1 MSYVNN
7 DAAMMLVTQIAYL
20 DFNGKGENVG
30 NIVDGLLHT
39 YGNCDKDGNWTL
51 KPEYTDYISNAVK
64 AQFDTAV
71 NICNLSK
78 TSGSGDEWR
87 EWKIAD
93 VCDDQDDTGYYGML
107 IDTGDGNAMIGCRG
121 SESTDFLTG
130 LKDWGEADIGL
141 LDSTLTRQQGRA
153 QKYMEKLW
161 YQYGDQYNSFS
172 ITGHSLGGNLAE
184 HMAITAP
191 VAMQEKINHCISF
204 DGPGYS
210 DEYIE
215 RYKKQIERISSKTD
229 HYQWS
234 WVSSLLNPLPGVSA
248 TIIKAHDDQ
257 EVAEEDFGELKK
269 RLYRHHTRNV
279 EFDSEG
285 NVQKGNESDLSKILG
300 PISRDLENSSYL
312 ELIIKKYF
320 AKGMGNIPTVIY
332 LDLLLKIKSL
342 KDIAFRIPNIMNKW
356 DEFKKDIYYNYFAPQ
371 VSGEYEI
378 NMYSVKEI
386 GTLLEEEA
394 ACLKSIEEKIDD
406 IRIHMQ
412 FYSLSGS
419 YYKSKLKC
427 IQNGLERDR
436 EKIVKMIA
444 VLENAIDRY
453 CVTDRFV
460 GELFS

>member
-7 DAAMMLVTQIAYL
+7 DAAMMLATQIAYL

-51 KPEYTDYISNAVK
+51 KPEYQDQISNAVK
-64 AQFDTAV
+64 AQFETAV

-78 TSGSGDEWR
+78 TSGSGNEWR
-87 EWKIAD
+87 EWKIVN

-107 IDTGDGNAMIGCRG
+107 IDTGDGNAIIGCRG
-121 SESTDFLTG
+121 SESTDFSTG
-130 LKDWGEADIGL
+130 VKDWGEADVGL
-141 LDSTLTRQQGRA
+141 LDSSLTRQQERA

-172 ITGHSLGGNLAE
+172 LTGHSLGGNLAE
-184 HMAITAP
+184 HMSITAP
-191 VAMQEKINHCISF
+191 VAMQEKIDHCISF

-210 DEYIE
+210 DEYIK
-215 RYKKQIERISSKTD
+215 RYKKQIERISSKLD

-234 WVSSLLNPLPGVSA
+234 WVSGLLNPLPGVST
-248 TIIKAHDDQ
+248 TIIKAHDDP
-257 EVAEEDFGELKK
+257 EAAKEDFGEVKK
-269 RLYRHHTRNV
+269 RLFRHHTRNV

-285 NVQKGNESDLSKILG
+285 NVQKGDESDLSKILG

-312 ELIIKKYF
+312 ELIFRQIVSIEW
-320 AKGMGNIPTVIY
+320 NDIPTIMY
-332 LDLLLKIKSL
+332 LSLLLDIKII
-342 KDIAFRIPNIMNKW
+342 KDIAFRIPDIVNKW
-356 DEFKKDIYYNYFAPQ
+356 NEFKKDIYYNYFAPQ

-386 GTLLEEEA
+386 GTSLEEETA
-394 ACLKSIEEKIDD
+394 YLKNIEEKIND

-419 YYKSKLKC
+419 YYKSKLKI

-444 VLENAIDRY
+444 ALENAMDRY